1 MAERR
6 MFAKTILDSDVFL
19 ELPATAQML
28 YIHLGMQA
36 DDDGFVVSPKRIL
49 RAVGSSEEDLRQLV
63 DHGLV
68 IQFASGVVVI
78 THWRVHNYVP
88 PDRYKETFC
97 TEEKAML
104 TVLPNRSY
112 ALLDTVCIQ
121 DVSSPDTNGFQIVSN
136 PDTQIRL
143 GKVRIVKDSADR
155 GKEKDR
161 GMQGGKKKPTSADVQ
176 DIIQEIASR
185 KAANEA
191 EKRRNA

>member
-19 ELPATAQML
+19 DLPATAQML

-49 RAVGSSEEDLRQLV
+49 RAVGSSEEDLRKLV

-78 THWRVHNYVP
+78 THWRIHNYVP
-88 PDRYKETFC
+88 PDRHKDTFC
-97 TEEKAML
+97 TEEMAML

-112 ALLDTVCIQ
+112 ALLDTNCIQ
-121 DVSSPDTNGFQIVSN
+121 DVSNPSTDRFQIVDI

-143 GKVRIVKDSADR
+143 GKVRIVKDSVDR
-155 GKEKDR
+155 GEEKDR
-161 GMQGGKKKPTSADVQ
+161 GMQGGKKKPISSDVQ
-176 DIIQEIASR
+176 DILEEIASR
-185 KAANEA
+185 KAANA
-191 EKRRNA
+191 ADKRRNA